1 MIRRVVSIAA
11 ALVLL
16 LSLAVPA
23 QAHPHRS
30 HHRGHDRG
38 FQTDKDP
45 YLTLA
50 PDAPR
55 GSFLKPIIS
64 VGDRVGRFRFEG
76 IPDGIGLAPG
86 RRGTVQTFVAH
97 EQTTV
102 PFFGEADFEDSSV
115 SKLVLDRR
123 ARVRRARVALPA
135 SAGFIRFCSA
145 FMAGPYEGFRRYT
158 FFVNEESNDVID
170 VPDGAPYGPDPAVA
184 PQRQAGYTVAY
195 DVRTGRYKQ
204 IAGMGRLNHENTVV
218 IPGGWRK
225 HSLWTTDDTFSAGT
239 SQLYM
244 YLTRSIRDMYR
255 DKGSLWAFQVT
266 HDNDGRV
273 RRRDPF
279 NGANDYLD
287 IQPGDDFKGR
297 FIRVPKRIARGNTDL
312 PPQDALEQWSNDNNV
327 FQFIRLEDLATD
339 DHDPRTVYVADTGG
353 TRIVPDPTTG
363 RMVRGPDGT
372 EGFADNGRIFKFE
385 VSRHNPRKVTSFSVF
400 ADGDVPE
407 TDETYVDM
415 TSPDNLDTS
424 RRSLMVQEDTDNA
437 KILRHDFRSGAWST
451 VATVNDPDG
460 ESSGIV
466 DASRW
471 FGRGAWLVNV
481 QAHGTN
487 VAERA
492 TTDENGDPLLLK
504 REDGQLLLMRIRG
517 S

>member
-11 ALVLL
+11 AIGMM
-16 LSLAVPA
+16 LALMVPA
-23 QAHPHRS
+23 QAASHRS
-30 HHRGHDRG
+30 HDRG
-38 FQTDKDP
+38 NDRAFQTDKDP

-55 GSFLKPIIS
+55 GSKLKPIIS
-64 VGDRVGRFRFEG
+64 VGDRVGRFMFEG
-76 IPDGIGLAPG
+76 LPDGIGLAPARHG
-86 RRGTVQTFVAH
+86 KVQAYVAH

-145 FMAGPYEGFRRYT
+145 FMAGPYEGFSRYT
-158 FFVNEESNDVID
+158 FFANEESNDVVD

-204 IAGMGRLNHENTVV
+204 IEGMGRLNHENTVV
-218 IPGGWRK
+218 IPGGWRR
-225 HSLWTTDDTFSAGT
+225 HSLWTTDDTFSAPS

-244 YLTRSIRDMYR
+244 YLTRSIKDMYR

-287 IQPGDDFKGR
+287 IQPGDDWKGR
-297 FIRVPKRIARGNTDL
+297 FIRVPKRIAKGNTDL

-339 DHDPRTVYVADTGG
+339 VHDPRTVYVADTGG
-353 TRIVPDPTTG
+353 TRIVPDPETG
-363 RMVRGPDGT
+363 RMTRFASSDTDQVGQ
-372 EGFADNGRIFKFE
+372 ADNGRIFKFE
-385 VSRHNPRKVTSFSVF
+385 VSKRNPRRVTSFSVL
-400 ADGDVPE
+400 ADGDAP
-407 TDETYVDM
+407 TSDPTYADM
-415 TSPDNLDTS
+415 TSPDNIDTS
-424 RRSLMVQEDTDNA
+424 RRSLMVQEDADNA
-437 KILRHDFRSGAWST
+437 RILRYDFRSGDWST
-451 VATVNDPDG
+451 VATVNDPEG

-481 QAHGTN
+481 QAHGTF
-487 VAERA
+487 V
-492 TTDENGDPLLLK
+492 DEEQRGDVLIK
-504 REDGQLLLMRIRG
+504 REDGQLLLMKLPG

>member
-1 MIRRVVSIAA
+1 MIRRVVSIAG

-23 QAHPHRS
+23 QAHPGRP
-30 HHRGHDRG
+30 HHRG

-64 VGDRVGRFRFEG
+64 VGEGPGNFEFEG

-86 RRGTVQTFVAH
+86 RHGKVEAYVAH

-115 SKLVLDRR
+115 SKLVLDRS

-145 FMAGPYEGFRRYT
+145 FMAGPYEGFSRYT
-158 FFVNEESNDVID
+158 FFVNEESDDVID
-170 VPDGAPYGPDPAVA
+170 VPDGAPYGADPAVA
-184 PQRQAGYTVAY
+184 PQRQAGYAVAY
-195 DVRTGRYKQ
+195 DVRSGRYRQ

-225 HSLWTTDDTFSAGT
+225 HSLWTTDDTFNAGT

-244 YLTRSIRDMYR
+244 YLTRSIKDMYR
-255 DKGSLWAFQVT
+255 DRGNLWAFQVT

-273 RRRDPF
+273 KRRDPF

-287 IQPGDDFKGR
+287 IQPGDDWKGR
-297 FIRVPKRIARGNTDL
+297 FIRVPKRIARGNTKL
-312 PPQDALEQWSNDNNV
+312 PPQEALEQWSNDNNV

-353 TRIVPDPTTG
+353 SRIVPDPTTG
-363 RMVRGPDGT
+363 RMTRFSSDDTTQVGQ
-372 EGFADNGRIFKFE
+372 ADNGRIFKFQ
-385 VSRHNPRKVTSFSVF
+385 VSKRNPRRVTSFSVL
-400 ADGDVPE
+400 ADGDAS
-407 TDETYVDM
+407 TDDPTYVDM
-415 TSPDNLDTS
+415 TSPDNVDTS
-424 RRSLMVQEDTDNA
+424 RRSLMVQEDTANA
-437 KILRHDFRSGAWST
+437 RILRHDFRSGAWST
-451 VATVNDPDG
+451 VATVNDPGG

-466 DASRW
+466 DASGW
-471 FGRGAWLVNV
+471 FGHGAWLVTV
-481 QAHGTN
+481 QAHSTN
-487 VAERA
+487 V
-492 TTDENGDPLLLK
+492 DEEQRGDVLIK